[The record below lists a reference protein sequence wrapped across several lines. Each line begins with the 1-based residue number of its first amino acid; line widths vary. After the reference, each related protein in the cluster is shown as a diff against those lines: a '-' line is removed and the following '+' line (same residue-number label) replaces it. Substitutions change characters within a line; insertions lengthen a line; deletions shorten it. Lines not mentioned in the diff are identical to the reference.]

1 MTERWKIV
9 ILIIVVVMALIF
21 AFFAGLAIGQKE
33 SHQTNDRSSYKT
45 ISNSALQSE
54 ENEKSEKDPD
64 RERTGDGT
72 LLNQKEEDASPKA
85 IDQKPGSELTSAPA
99 SSQDNAIL
107 DDAEK
112 TNKEKT
118 FAPDSI
124 GHILTT
130 SRSRRNIILGGSD
143 KLTNESTARTPSLV
157 FATAPVY
164 TLSTI
169 EPIRL
174 MVAKPYIHR
183 LTSLGHKVDT
193 LPISSSGN
201 QNLIIMR
208 IGKYSTRMEAEN
220 AVRGLPLTNRARFTV
235 LRVAAAPTQKDKIE
249 PSQNGG

>member
-21 AFFAGLAIGQKE
+21 AFFAGLAVGQKE
-33 SHQTNDRSSYKT
+33 PGQTNDRSSYKT

-64 RERTGDGT
+64 REHTGDGT
-72 LLNQKEEDASPKA
+72 LLNQKDEDAPPKE
-85 IDQKPGSELTSAPA
+85 IDQKPDNELTSAP
-99 SSQDNAIL
+99 SPSQDN
-107 DDAEK
+107 AEK

-118 FAPDSI
+118 FATDSI
-124 GHILTT
+124 GHILIT

-143 KLTNESTARTPSLV
+143 KLTSKSPARTPSLV
-157 FATAPVY
+157 FAAAPVY
-164 TLSTI
+164 TLSTL

>member
-21 AFFAGLAIGQKE
+21 AFFAGLAVGQKE
-33 SHQTNDRSSYKT
+33 SRQTNDHSSYKT
-45 ISNSALQSE
+45 ISNSTLQSE

-64 RERTGDGT
+64 REHTGDGT
-72 LLNQKEEDASPKA
+72 LSNQKDEDAPPKE
-85 IDQKPGSELTSAPA
+85 IDQKPNSELTSARAPA
-99 SSQDNAIL
+99 QDNAIL
-107 DDAEK
+107 DNAEK

-118 FAPDSI
+118 FASDSI
-124 GHILTT
+124 GHILIT
-130 SRSRRNIILGGSD
+130 SRSRRNIILGGSN
-143 KLTNESTARTPSLV
+143 KLTSESTARTPSLV
-157 FATAPVY
+157 FAAAPVY
-164 TLSTI
+164 TLSTV

-201 QNLIIMR
+201 QNLVIIR
-208 IGKYSTRMEAEN
+208 IGKYGTRIEAEN
-220 AVRGLPLTNRARFTV
+220 AVRGLPFTNQARFTV
-235 LRVAAAPTQKDKIE
+235 LRVAVAPTPKDKIE